1 MHFIK
6 VTVKCKD
13 LTKRAV
19 VALGCQ
25 NIFLRGLKKAGVCI
39 SVWVASRQMEAEP
52 DMSCF
57 FSESK
62 EELEVF
68 NFREELEVSNS
79 KKEVEV
85 CNFREELEETNRS
98 CFLCDSKEEL
108 ELCDSCNLVV
118 TCSHHGNLHR

>member
-6 VTVKCKD
+6 VTEKCKD

-19 VALGCQ
+19 ELGCQ

-39 SVWVASRQMEAEP
+39 SVWVASRQMEAEA
-52 DMSCF
+52 DRSCF
-57 FSESK
+57 FSDSK
-62 EELEVF
+62 EELEVL
-68 NFREELEVSNS
+68 NFREEFDVSNS
-79 KKEVEV
+79 K
-85 CNFREELEETNRS
+85 EELEEANRR